1 MCTSL
6 RSGGG
11 TGKLAVLRT
20 CRNRRGA
27 NLARFFPRS
36 LRRGTVDT
44 GMRYATLTKADG
56 TVVCERCWL
65 ATSPFTRM
73 RGLLG
78 RASLAQDEGMLFRPA
93 GSIHMFFMRFAID
106 AVFCDRDLVV
116 LDVVHGLKPWRMA
129 SRRGA
134 KVVIE
139 LAEGA
144 GGRVATG
151 DRLATIDA

>member
-1 MCTSL
+1 M
-6 RSGGG
+6 
-11 TGKLAVLRT
+11 V
-20 CRNRRGA
+20 
-27 NLARFFPRS
+27 
-36 LRRGTVDT
+36 
-44 GMRYATLTKADG
+44 ATN
-56 TVVCERCWL
+56 
-65 ATSPFTRM
+65 PFERM

-78 RASLAQDEGMLFRPA
+78 RASLDADEAMLFRPT

-116 LDVVHGLKPWRMA
+116 IDVERGLRPWRMA

-144 GGRVATG
+144 AAGVVPG
-151 DRLATIDA
+151 DHLLLATIEP